1 MLGPMVGRLG
11 LGQSAIREI
20 AGATSADEVSTQ
32 VVVHLRSVAIL
43 SVVSAPVVAWL
54 ATAIVQDGRGVVVA
68 LVILL
73 IVLETVR
80 LTMSDIYAALGRI
93 GWSVAATHHVRSV
106 IALLA
111 MATVVAFQAGRTSLT
126 VLLLVYAAVS
136 CALLAFASVRLP
148 MRPRLRET
156 RKWTAMI
163 VAIVAGSQLFAV
175 ELGAFLVGRG
185 DVWLA
190 GWIFPAEEALRYST
204 ASVLAMQVT
213 VIEGLANLAVAPV
226 AARLWAQG
234 QRDRVL
240 TLLSASA
247 TVTTAVTLL
256 AVAVTCLLAPQVLQ
270 IYGSDMSS
278 AVPYLI
284 VLAAGGIA
292 MSVGG
297 SCAVLLVI
305 TGKGREAA
313 QAVGL
318 VMFIALP
325 AAVFSARIGGAL
337 ALAIASATATI
348 VLYVSYVATCR
359 RALGA
364 APLPGMHLGVSI
376 RILAG
381 RPRPTADRPA

>member
-1 MLGPMVGRLG
+1 MVGRLG